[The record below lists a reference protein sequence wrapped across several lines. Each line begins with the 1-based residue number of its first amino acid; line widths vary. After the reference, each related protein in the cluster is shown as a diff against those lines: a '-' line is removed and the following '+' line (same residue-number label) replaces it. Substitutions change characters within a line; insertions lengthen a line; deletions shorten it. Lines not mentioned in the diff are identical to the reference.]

1 MMRRPALAQPR
12 IRDGTTT
19 IVVMGVSGCG
29 KSTVMRLLSA
39 RLDWLAAEGDEFH
52 STANIEKM
60 RSGHELNDADR
71 WPWLEA
77 IAGWI
82 GEQETAGRNAIVTC
96 SALKRAYRDLLRDGH
111 PSVWFA
117 HLVATR
123 DVIAARM
130 AQRPHHY
137 MPASL
142 LDAQFADLEPL
153 DASEPGAIVPAVG
166 SAAETTD
173 ALLARIGAAA
183 RS

>member
-1 MMRRPALAQPR
+1 MGSSRA
-12 IRDGTTT
+12 RDASTTT

-29 KSTVMRLLSA
+29 KSTVMRLVAA
-39 RLDWLAAEGDEFH
+39 RLGWAAAEGDAFH
-52 STANIEKM
+52 SAANIEKM
-60 RSGHELNDADR
+60 RGGHELTDADR

-77 IAGWI
+77 IAAWI
-82 GEQETAGRNAIVTC
+82 GQQEAAGRDAVVAC
-96 SALKRAYRDLLRDGH
+96 SALKRAYRDVLRWNH

-117 HLVATR
+117 HLVAPR
-123 DVIAARM
+123 DVIAERM

-153 DASEPGAIVPAVG
+153 DATESGVSVPAIG
-166 SAAETTD
+166 SAEKTTD
-173 ALLARIGAAA
+173 ALMARLGAAA